1 MSSKVIQ
8 SVETEEGAGAKVKR
22 LFPTQYIENYDPFV
36 LLDEFFVDQNAGFP
50 DHEHRGFDA
59 ITYMLDGSF
68 RHRDNL
74 GNNSEVFAG
83 GAQRFTAG
91 RGIIHSEMPGKSKM
105 NHGLQLWVNLPR
117 RLKGIKPSYQQVNS
131 FPQNKKEGIIII
143 TIVDEKSP
151 IKINTP
157 VLYQDIKIKEGKDL
171 LVELPKEFRGLL
183 YMIDGRLERLK
194 KGEALFFEK
203 DIKIKSKTKSRFVL
217 IAGKPH
223 NEPIYQNGP
232 FVD

>member
-1 MSSKVIQ
+1 MDDKVQ

-50 DHEHRGFDA
+50 PHEHRGFEA
-59 ITYMLDGSF
+59 ITYMMKGSF
-68 RHRDNL
+68 KHKDNL
-74 GNNSEVFAG
+74 GNDSEVFAG

-91 RGIIHSEMPGKSKM
+91 KGIIHSEMPGKSKF

-117 RLKGIKPSYQQVNS
+117 RLKGIRPSYQQVNS
-131 FPQNKKEGIIII
+131 FPKNKKEGITIS
-143 TIVDEKSP
+143 TIVGRKSP

-157 VLYQDIKIKEGKDL
+157 ILYQDIKIEEGKNF
-171 LVELPKEFRGLL
+171 LVELPEEFRGLL
-183 YMIDGRLERLK
+183 YVIEGGLERLK
-194 KGEALFFEK
+194 KGEALFFENN
-203 DIKIKSKTKSRFVL
+203 IKIKSKTSSRFVL

-223 NEPIYQNGP
+223 NEPIRQNGP